1 MPIYR
6 VQAPNGKVYKV
17 EGPENADPNTLYGF
31 VQQQVEAE
39 DVRRLQKEYGPGIL
53 QTFGQATKR
62 GFQGLGSTITDIIP
76 AMAGS
81 ALGFDE
87 YAKEQLAEAEAKRAA
102 REAEAPPVFRSYK
115 EVEGLGD
122 AAKFAAE
129 TIGEQVANIGTA
141 LIPGLGVGALG
152 ARGAAQAATKALTAQ
167 AAERGLAGAAAEQFV
182 AQGLKAAAPQLAARA
197 ATGQNVGVFLGS
209 YALNAPEV
217 FQNIYENTGE
227 LAPGASALFSV
238 ASAALDS
245 VLPATLA
252 KNLTGPV
259 KAGIVEKIL
268 EKSGMD
274 KGLLRSVTAGTITGV
289 PTEGLTEGA
298 QEAISI
304 FAEKFVGDN
313 PQIFG
318 SKEWGRIM
326 ESAVKG
332 AVAGGAFGGVGGA
345 AERAKAA
352 SERRQ
357 AYADALERRGE
368 RQLAAEVRRQDAE
381 IMALQEQEQQMSLP
395 GIEAAPATGLYP
407 AKQIAKE
414 EKPAKV
420 KELKGKQAELF
431 TPEGE
436 LTPELTKQSERDI
449 KAGINKQRLA
459 AQREA
464 AEVKEAQDKLKKAL
478 SELTDVPK
486 DLVALA
492 KAPSP
497 LAGTLTQVQGE
508 MDTLAAKRGPKP
520 TAPAA
525 PVAEAVPAAEVGQ
538 PDLFTAPVTET
549 APAPAPAPVTLGT
562 MPTVIGSDSSAL
574 KTFGKMFGI
583 GPTARILRADGPLAG
598 KDISKPEDAA
608 EVKRVLEAYA
618 SDKPA
623 TGAAEKIDAYLK
635 RPEFQG
641 VTDVT
646 AQPVEQPSGAG
657 AGVVGEPDTGVAPG
671 VTAGLEPSGVVSTEP
686 DVGVPAVGEGAGPAP
701 VEEAAAPAEVVAETP
716 AEAPAAPAPTE
727 VVTEA
732 PAEPGKKA
740 KADLAKA
747 ERGREEA
754 VKEQA
759 NFIKEVDD
767 NANALLVSRLREL
780 GQDAGLKD
788 VDLPS
793 EDYRGTEAH
802 NILRLPYLFSQYNDS
817 VEMLRQSMGTPQ
829 EQKNR
834 DQIQQIE
841 EAITQSGPEAAQV
854 FQQLQAMP
862 AKQQTAFISQLNRI
876 GRQTFDQYAQDLV
889 AKKKAEIAEK
899 GEAKTKKAAKPEF
912 TEDEILERL
921 TEKLG
926 ESKVGRAAAKAGK
939 KFWLPT
945 YQGPTFD
952 DSQQAMADSGDV
964 KGLLRSLINQ
974 TTDPII
980 KQILRRIQSL
990 NLNTKLVL
998 GDPEGG
1004 INTNTPAFKNWFG
1017 RSQLVDAQ
1025 GNPLVVYHGSPSNRI
1040 EAFDPNRIGES
1051 GHAALGPGFYA
1062 GWFGYARDYNGS
1074 DTRSVTPLYARI
1086 ETPLY
1091 FDDELF
1097 TPNLPEANAANMA
1110 AYQKVRAV
1118 DPQLADA
1125 VFVIDE
1131 GRVAGI
1137 RAGKENLQ
1145 NYLRVL
1151 DVAGIDG
1158 VIDKSERTG
1167 EVHQVMVRNPA
1178 QFKHAT
1184 ENLGKYS
1191 PDDPRLRYA
1200 ANKAGSYD
1208 PATNTITL
1216 SPTNGLNAHTFIHE
1230 ITHAAIS
1237 NVLANT
1243 NHPLTKEFQQFFIQ
1257 IQDRLGAAYGAQDL
1271 QEFAAELV
1279 GNPEFQ
1285 ALLRSI
1291 KAPRSGS
1298 LFNRIMQSIA
1308 EFFGFKGK
1316 SAFDEGVKFIEDAIN
1331 ISGDVEPVAS
1341 QKMFLGNPAS
1351 SFSTVGRIGQ
1361 SMPGLVDNTI
1371 ERTKNFLANLKDVGA
1386 LQAGLGMLRLDNL
1399 NTLYSKELP
1408 SLQKLIDAMEK
1419 RNGTQEQRI
1428 KAVNTNYKQ
1437 FVEVQKKFPQAME
1450 RMGDMAIDAR
1460 LAEVDILNPD
1470 FQPTA
1475 AQQAEYSRLRQIFN
1489 SLPKEVQGVYRTMR
1503 KDYDRSL
1510 TEYRNILLKSVSP
1523 TLAQRLASEFQNLK
1537 GVVGYVPF
1545 LRHGDFWVEYADP
1558 QTGERAASAFESVRE
1573 RQQFIDTVL
1582 TPQGI
1587 KHRAYQ
1593 NLQSISF
1600 DAQGVPPTSFIG
1612 RVMND
1617 LKAKGADQSQLD
1629 SVYQA
1634 YLTLFPGQSIL
1645 KQFMK
1650 SKNVRGM
1657 ERDMVRN
1664 YGDIMVRWSRKLA
1677 NSEYM
1682 PQINQALSEIAV
1694 QGEQAGSLQVEE
1706 AAKGVLRQ
1714 GDFFRNPTYG
1724 SMVNAAVQFS
1734 YFEYIAGNIS
1744 SALINV
1750 TSLPMLVWPLLSGKF
1765 GFAQT
1770 SSAMMAASRTA
1781 INGME
1786 KDPRYKNLY
1795 QTLMD
1800 HGQLEHTMSREVL
1813 EGRRETTGQY
1823 FGLYG
1828 KMMDAL
1834 SIPFAATERY
1844 NRGVTAIA
1852 AYDLAKA
1859 QGMSEEKAVRYALNT
1874 VKDIHTSGMA
1884 ATAPRWMQHPVGRV
1898 FFTFKSFVWNSA
1910 FVVARAFYN
1919 AYKGETPEVR
1929 RAAQRQLLGM
1939 YGMTMAFA
1947 GVKGMPFYGAASTL
1961 ATMLNA
1967 MFGDD
1972 EPFDFDEEMRKFFGE
1987 LFYKGFFNYFTNIE
2001 LANRAGIATDLIYR
2015 DDPRGV
2021 AEHGYVLSAMQQAF
2035 GPLGSY
2041 AVNAERGIKAMADGQ
2056 VMRGVESLLPSW
2068 ARNGLKGARYMT
2080 EGATTLKGDPV
2091 VEDVS
2096 AYNSLMQVIGFAPAD
2111 LSTTYEK
2118 LSAAKAYER
2127 EVNSKR
2133 VQLLNR
2139 YDMARQAGDSDMA
2152 METREMIR
2160 DFNEMFPAKKI
2171 TAETLAKSAAA
2182 RKAAEKQMIN
2192 GVRFDKS
2199 LMPEIREKFFSD
2211 EEEE

>member
-141 LIPGLGVGALG
+141 LTPGLGVGALG

-227 LAPGASALFSV
+227 LAPGASALFGV

-304 FAEKFVGDN
+304 FAEKFVADN
-313 PQIFG
+313 PQVFG
-318 SKEWGRIM
+318 SKEWDRIM

-332 AVAGGAFGGVGGA
+332 AVAGGAFGAAGGA

-381 IMALQEQEQQMSLP
+381 IMAAQEQEQQMALP
-395 GIEAAPATGLYP
+395 GMEAGPATELYP
-407 AKQIAKE
+407 AREIAKE

-449 KAGINKQRLA
+449 KAGINRQRLA
-459 AQREA
+459 EQREA
-464 AEVKEAQDKLKKAL
+464 AEVKAAQDKLKKAL
-478 SELTDVPK
+478 GELTDVPK

-538 PDLFTAPVTET
+538 PDLFTAPVTEA
-549 APAPAPAPVTLGT
+549 APAPAPAPVTLET
-562 MPTVIGSDSSAL
+562 MPTVIGSVSSDL

-583 GPTARILRADGPLAG
+583 GPTARILREDGPLAG

-618 SDKPA
+618 SGKPA
-623 TGAAEKIDAYLK
+623 TGAAEKIDTYLK

-671 VTAGLEPSGVVSTEP
+671 VAAGLEPSGVVSAEP

-716 AEAPAAPAPTE
+716 AEVPAAPAPTE
-727 VVTEA
+727 VVAEA

-740 KADLAKA
+740 KTDLAKA

-834 DQIQQIE
+834 DQIQQIK
-841 EAITQSGPEAAQV
+841 EAIVQSGPEAAQV

-889 AKKKAEIAEK
+889 ARTKADVAKRAEAGAQK
-899 GEAKTKKAAKPEF
+899 AKKAAKPEF

-945 YQGPTFD
+945 YQGPAFD
-952 DSQQAMADSGDV
+952 TNQQALAQSGDV
-964 KGLLRSLINQ
+964 KGLLRSLIDQ
-974 TTDPII
+974 TSNPVI

-990 NLNTKLVL
+990 NLSTKLVI
-998 GDPEGG
+998 GNPEGPLALD
-1004 INTNTPAFKNWFG
+1004 TPAFQRWFG
-1017 RSQLVDAQ
+1017 NSKVVDEN
-1025 GNPLVVYHGSPSNRI
+1025 GSPLVVYHGTTK
-1040 EAFDPNRIGES
+1040 EFTAFDRAKATS
-1051 GHAALGPGFYA
+1051 GRYGAGFY
-1062 GWFGYARDYNGS
+1062 FGSPTDASR
-1074 DTRSVTPLYARI
+1074 
-1086 ETPLY
+1086 
-1091 FDDELF
+1091 
-1097 TPNLPEANAANMA
+1097 
-1110 AYQKVRAV
+1110 RADV
-1118 DPQLADA
+1118 E
-1125 VFVIDE
+1125 E
-1131 GRVAGI
+1131 GRVIPA
-1137 RAGKENLQ
+1137 
-1145 NYLRVL
+1145 YLN
-1151 DVAGIDG
+1151 I
-1158 VIDKSERTG
+1158 S
-1167 EVHQVMVRNPA
+1167 NPA
-1178 QFKHAT
+1178 
-1184 ENLGKYS
+1184 
-1191 PDDPRLRYA
+1191 PDSVWYPIRQAMFNGQITAEEMRSTLEAQGYDGLILRRGDRNREYVVFRPEQIKSAIGNFGTYDPNNPDIRYA
-1200 ANKAGSYD
+1200 ASKVGSYD
-1208 PATNTITL
+1208 PATDTITL
-1216 SPTNGLNAHTFIHE
+1216 DPTNGLNAHTFIHE
-1230 ITHAAIS
+1230 VTHAAIS
-1237 NVLANT
+1237 NVLANP
-1243 NHPLTKEFQQFFIQ
+1243 NHPLTKAFQQFFIQ

-1316 SAFDEGVKFIEDAIN
+1316 SAFDQGVQFIEDAIN

-1361 SMPGLVDNTI
+1361 SMPGLAGDAV
-1371 ERTKNFLANLKDVGA
+1371 ERTKNFFSNLKDVGA

-1428 KAVNTNYKQ
+1428 KAVNENYKQ
-1437 FVEVQKKFPQAME
+1437 FVEVQKKFSQAME

-1460 LAEVDILNPD
+1460 LAEVDILNPN

-2041 AVNAERGIKAMADGQ
+2041 AVNAERGIRAMADGQ

-2133 VQLLNR
+2133 IQLLNR

-2171 TAETLAKSAAA
+2171 TSETIAKSIAA

>member
-6 VQAPNGKVYKV
+6 VQAPNGKIYKV
-17 EGPENADPNTLYGF
+17 EGPENADPNTLFGF

-53 QTFGQATKR
+53 QTFGRATKR
-62 GFQGLGSTITDIIP
+62 GFQELGSLGTDIIP

-87 YAKEQLAEAEAKRAA
+87 YAKEQMAEAAAKRAA
-102 REAEAPPVFRSYK
+102 REAEAPTVFRSYK

-122 AAKFAAE
+122 VPKFVAE

-141 LIPGLGVGALG
+141 LIPGLGLGAL
-152 ARGAAQAATKALTAQ
+152 ATRGATQAAVKSLAAE
-167 AAERGLAGAAAEQFV
+167 AAERGLVGTAAEQFV
-182 AQGLKAAAPQLAARA
+182 AQGLKAAAPQIAART
-197 ATGQNVGVFLGS
+197 ATGQNAGIFLGS
-209 YALNAPEV
+209 YAQNAPEV

-227 LAPGASALFSV
+227 LAPGAGALFGI

-252 KNLTGPV
+252 KNLTGPA
-259 KAGIVEKIL
+259 KAGIVEKVL

-274 KGLLRSVTAGTITGV
+274 KGLLRSVTAGTITGI
-289 PTEGLTEGA
+289 PAEGLTEGA

-304 FAEKFVGDN
+304 FAEKFVADN
-313 PQIFG
+313 PQVFE
-318 SKEWGRIM
+318 SKEWDRIM
-326 ESAVKG
+326 EAAVKG
-332 AVAGGAFGGVGGA
+332 AVAGGAFGGLGGA

-357 AYADALERRGE
+357 AYADALERRGQ
-368 RQLAAEVRRQDAE
+368 RQQAAEVRRQDAE
-381 IMALQEQEQQMSLP
+381 IMAMQDQEAQMALP
-395 GIEAAPATGLYP
+395 GMEMGPATGLYR
-407 AKQIAKE
+407 AKE
-414 EKPAKV
+414 VAPEVEP

-436 LTPELTKQSERDI
+436 LTPAVEKAATRDEKI
-449 KAGINKQRLA
+449 EANKQRLA
-459 AQREA
+459 AQRGA
-464 AEVKEAQDKLKKAL
+464 AEVKEAQAKLKKFLSSKQATLPGFDAESLDAL
-478 SELTDVPK
+478 ESQVADQRKAQAEQLQAAEAMGQS
-486 DLVALA
+486 DLFAPPVTQTTSVSAPLEA
-492 KAPSP
+492 QPTTTPTVTPQVQPAPS
-497 LAGTLTQVQGE
+497 LE
-508 MDTLAAKRGPKP
+508 
-520 TAPAA
+520 
-525 PVAEAVPAAEVGQ
+525 
-538 PDLFTAPVTET
+538 
-549 APAPAPAPVTLGT
+549 T
-562 MPTVIGSDSSAL
+562 MPTAIGKDSSGL

-583 GPTARILRADGPLAG
+583 GPTARILREDGPLAG
-598 KDISKPEDAA
+598 KDISNPEDAA

-618 SDKPA
+618 SGKPA
-623 TGAAEKIDAYLK
+623 TGAAEKIDTYLK

-657 AGVVGEPDTGVAPG
+657 AGVVGEPVAGAAPG
-671 VTAGLEPSGVVSTEP
+671 VATGVEPSGVVPAPE
-686 DVGVPAVGEGAGPAP
+686 DVGQPAVGEGAVAAP
-701 VEEAAAPAEVVAETP
+701 VEAAPEVT
-716 AEAPAAPAPTE
+716 AEAPAPAPTPTE
-727 VVTEA
+727 VVEAA

-740 KADLAKA
+740 KTDLAKA
-747 ERGREEA
+747 ERGREESA
-754 VKEQA
+754 QQQA
-759 NFIKEVDD
+759 NFLNEVDE
-767 NANALLVSRLREL
+767 NANSLLVSRLREL
-780 GQDAGLKD
+780 GRDAGLKD
-788 VDLPS
+788 VDLPA
-793 EDYRGTEAH
+793 ENYRGTEAH
-802 NILRLPYLFSQYNDS
+802 NILRLPYLFAQHNDS
-817 VEMLRQSMGTPQ
+817 MEMLRESMGTPQ

-841 EAITQSGPEAAQV
+841 EAIARSGPEAVQV
-854 FQQLQAMP
+854 FQQLQGMSP
-862 AKQQTAFISQLNRI
+862 KQQTAYISEINRV
-876 GRQTFDQYAQDLV
+876 GRQMFDEYAQNFV
-889 AKKKAEIAEK
+889 SKTKAEQTEKPEAKLKKAEPTEAELD
-899 GEAKTKKAAKPEF
+899 AMV
-912 TEDEILERL
+912 EDFN
-921 TEKLG
+921 
-926 ESKVGRAAAKAGK
+926 K
-939 KFWLPT
+939 KFFEKTGRKLFSPS
-945 YQGPTFD
+945 YQGPAFD
-952 DSQQAMADSGDV
+952 ADQQRLAQAGDV
-964 KGLLRSLINQ
+964 NGLLRNLIDKTSN
-974 TTDPII
+974 PVI
-980 KQILRRIQSL
+980 KQILRRIRSL
-990 NLNTKLVL
+990 NLNTRVVIA
-998 GDPEGG
+998 PVEGG
-1004 INTNTPAFKNWFG
+1004 
-1017 RSQLVDAQ
+1017 Q
-1025 GNPLVVYHGSPSNRI
+1025 
-1040 EAFDPNRIGES
+1040 
-1051 GHAALGPGFYA
+1051 
-1062 GWFGYARDYNGS
+1062 
-1074 DTRSVTPLYARI
+1074 
-1086 ETPLY
+1086 
-1091 FDDELF
+1091 
-1097 TPNLPEANAANMA
+1097 
-1110 AYQKVRAV
+1110 
-1118 DPQLADA
+1118 
-1125 VFVIDE
+1125 
-1131 GRVAGI
+1131 
-1137 RAGKENLQ
+1137 
-1145 NYLRVL
+1145 
-1151 DVAGIDG
+1151 
-1158 VIDKSERTG
+1158 
-1167 EVHQVMVRNPA
+1167 
-1178 QFKHAT
+1178 
-1184 ENLGKYS
+1184 
-1191 PDDPRLRYA
+1191 
-1200 ANKAGSYD
+1200 AGSYD

-1216 SPTNGLNAHTFIHE
+1216 DPTNGLNAHTFIHE
-1230 ITHAAIS
+1230 VVHAAIS
-1237 NVLANT
+1237 NVLANPS
-1243 NHPLTKEFQQFFIQ
+1243 HPLTKAFQQFFIQ

-1285 ALLRSI
+1285 AILRSI
-1291 KAPRSGS
+1291 KAPRSES
-1298 LFNRIMQSIA
+1298 LFRRIMETIA

-1316 SAFDEGVKFIEDAIN
+1316 SAFDQGVNFINDAIN

-1341 QKMFLGNPAS
+1341 QKMFLGTGAFPA
-1351 SFSTVGRIGQ
+1351 VGRIGQ
-1361 SMPGLVDNTI
+1361 SMPSLTGAAVD
-1371 ERTKNFLANLKDVGA
+1371 RTKNFFSNIKDVGA

-1399 NTLYSKELP
+1399 NTIYGKELP
-1408 SLQKLIDAMEK
+1408 SLQKLIDALEK

-1428 KAVNTNYKQ
+1428 KTVNENYKR
-1437 FVEVQKKFPQAME
+1437 FTDVQKKFPQAME

-1460 LAEVDILNPD
+1460 LAEVDLLNPN
-1470 FQPTA
+1470 FQPTNA
-1475 AQQAEYSRLRQIFN
+1475 NLAEYNRLQQIYR
-1489 SLPKEVQGVYRTMR
+1489 SLPKEVQDVYRTMR

-1510 TEYRNILLKSVSP
+1510 GEYRNILLQTVSP
-1523 TLAQRLASEFQNLK
+1523 SLAQKLSMEFQNLK
-1537 GVVGYVPF
+1537 GVTGYVPF

-1558 QTGERAASAFESVRE
+1558 QTGERAASAFESTRE

-1582 TPQGI
+1582 TPQRI
-1587 KHRAYQ
+1587 QHRAYQ
-1593 NLQSISF
+1593 NLQSISY
-1600 DAQGVPPTSFIG
+1600 DAQGIPPTSFIG
-1612 RVMND
+1612 RVMSD
-1617 LKAKGADQSQLD
+1617 LQKQGADQSQLD

-1634 YLTLFPGQSIL
+1634 YLTLFPGESIL

-1650 SKNVRGM
+1650 AKNVRGM

-1682 PQINQALSEIAV
+1682 PQINKALGEIAV
-1694 QGEQAGSLQVEE
+1694 QGERSGSLQVEE

-1765 GFAQT
+1765 GFGET
-1770 SSAMMAASRTA
+1770 SSAMMAASRTI
-1781 INGME
+1781 INGLD
-1786 KDPRYKNLY
+1786 KNPRYKNLY

-1800 HGQLEHTMSREVL
+1800 HGQLEHTISREVL
-1813 EGRRETTGQY
+1813 EGRRQTTGQY
-1823 FGLYG
+1823 FSLYG

-1834 SIPFAATERY
+1834 SIPFSATERY
-1844 NRGVTAIA
+1844 NRGVTAVA
-1852 AYDLAKA
+1852 AYDLAKGR
-1859 QGMSEEKAVRYALNT
+1859 GMSEEKAIRYALNT

-1929 RAAQRQLLGM
+1929 RAAQRQLIGM

-1972 EPFDFDEEMRKFFGE
+1972 EPFDFDEEMRRFFGE
-1987 LFYKGFFNYFTNIE
+1987 LFYKGFFNYITNIE

-2041 AVNAERGIKAMADGQ
+2041 LVNAERGINAMADGQ

-2068 ARNGLKGARYMT
+2068 LRNGLKGARYMT

-2096 AYNSLMQVIGFAPAD
+2096 AYNSLMQVIGFAPAN

-2127 EVNSKR
+2127 EINSKR
-2133 VQLLNR
+2133 AKLLDR
-2139 YDMARQAGDSDMA
+2139 YNMANEAGDFDMRE
-2152 METREMIR
+2152 ETKAMIR
-2160 DFNEMFPAKKI
+2160 EFNEVFPAKKI
-2171 TAETLAKSAAA
+2171 TQETLAKSVAG

-2199 LMPEIREKFFSD
+2199 LMPEIQEKFFSD